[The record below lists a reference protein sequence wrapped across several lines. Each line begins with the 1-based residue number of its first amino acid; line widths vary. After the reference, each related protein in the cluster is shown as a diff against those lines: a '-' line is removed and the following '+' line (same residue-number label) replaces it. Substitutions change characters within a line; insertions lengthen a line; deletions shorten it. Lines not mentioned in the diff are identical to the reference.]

1 MPTDP
6 RDQPLD
12 ALREQTIDRL
22 IVNYGHGRLSQ
33 EALER
38 RLDQALDATEQAT
51 LIELCR
57 DLDPALDPGEA
68 ARGRETLRTGT
79 APQAASD
86 VHHLVS
92 VFGSTER
99 SGTGAVPDEVRMIA
113 VFGDTR
119 LDLGDAQLD
128 GRTIRISLLCLFGG
142 IGVAVPPR
150 ANVSVEAISIFGG
163 VSNRSLGSTDPDAPR
178 IVISGLVL
186 FGGAE
191 VKVRKRNRNRF
202 MELAASLR
210 EAVAP
215 KVPPES
221 PRR

>member
-6 RDQPLD
+6 YDQPLD

-38 RLDQALDATEQAT
+38 RLDQALDATDQAT
-51 LIELCR
+51 LIALYR
-57 DLDPALDPGEA
+57 DLDPALDPREA
-68 ARGRETLRTGT
+68 ERGRERLSPGRAPT
-79 APQAASD
+79 AAAD

-99 SGTGAVPDEVRMIA
+99 SGTGSVPDHVRMIA

-119 LDLGDAQLD
+119 LDLGEAPLE
-128 GRTIRISLLCLFGG
+128 GRTIRIHLLCLFGG
-142 IGVAVPPR
+142 IGISVPAR
-150 ANVSVEAISIFGG
+150 ANVSIEAVSIFGG

-191 VKVRKRNRNRF
+191 VKVRKRSRKRF

-215 KVPPES
+215 TIPPES

>member
-6 RDQPLD
+6 YDQPLD

-38 RLDQALDATEQAT
+38 RLDQALDATGHAT
-51 LIELCR
+51 LIELCS
-57 DLDPALDPGEA
+57 DLDATLDPNEA
-68 ARGRETLRTGT
+68 GRNRETLRAGD
-79 APQAASD
+79 APKASAD

-99 SGTGAVPDEVRMIA
+99 SGSGTVPDAVRMIA
-113 VFGDTR
+113 LFGDTR
-119 LDLGDAQLD
+119 LDLGEAQLD
-128 GRTIRISLLCLFGG
+128 GRTIHISLLCLFGG
-142 IGVAVPPR
+142 IGISVPAR

-191 VKVRKRNRNRF
+191 VKVRKRSRKRF

-215 KVPPES
+215 TIPPES

>member
-57 DLDPALDPGEA
+57 DLDPALDPGEVK
-68 ARGRETLRTGT
+68 RGRESQRAADTSRA
-79 APQAASD
+79 APD

-99 SGTGAVPDEVRMIA
+99 SGTGPVPDELRMIA
-113 VFGDTR
+113 VFGDAR
-119 LDLGDAQLD
+119 LDLGEAQLE

-142 IGVAVPPR
+142 IGIAVPAR
-150 ANVSVEAISIFGG
+150 ANVAVQAVSIFGG
-163 VSNRSLGSTDPDAPR
+163 VSNRSIGSTDPDAPR

-191 VKVRKRNRNRF
+191 IKVRKRTRKRF

-215 KVPPES
+215 KIPPES